1 MLDSV
6 CSGDMFAMLIW
17 NIWFRQNQVRTT
29 PPGWPLDQIVQQA
42 YQSFQEFWSAQPRKP
57 IAATPTQV
65 RWQPPSAELI
75 KINFDGAVLKDEDR
89 AGMGVVVRDSLG
101 LVMASLSLNIPLPH
115 SVVNL
120 ETLAACRALEFSLE
134 LGFDKAILEGDS
146 MIVMTALRDPSPS
159 LASHGLLVRDAQ
171 LMARLFI
178 CISFQ
183 HVGRVGNNVAHNLAR
198 HARHVTG
205 FSVWME
211 DVPIQVFTA
220 YQADLPTTE

>member
-1 MLDSV
+1 M
-6 CSGDMFAMLIW
+6 
-17 NIWFRQNQVRTT
+17 
-29 PPGWPLDQIVQQA
+29 DQIAQQA
-42 YQSFQEFWSAQPRKP
+42 YQSLREYRSAQPRKP
-57 IAATPTQV
+57 TAATPGQV
-65 RWQPPSAELI
+65 RWQPPLANLI
-75 KINFDGAVLKDEDR
+75 KINFDGAVFKDEDR
-89 AGMGVVVRDSLG
+89 AGIGVVVRDSFG
-101 LVMASLSLNIPLPH
+101 LVLASLSHNIPLPH

-146 MIVMTALRDPSPS
+146 LIVMFALGDPSPS
-159 LASHGLLVRDAQ
+159 LASYGLLVQDAQ
-171 LMARLFI
+171 WLACFFT
-178 CISFQ
+178 CISYQ
-183 HVGRVGNNVAHNLAR
+183 HVGRVGNNVAQNLAR

>member
-1 MLDSV
+1 M
-6 CSGDMFAMLIW
+6 
-17 NIWFRQNQVRTT
+17 
-29 PPGWPLDQIVQQA
+29 
-42 YQSFQEFWSAQPRKP
+42 
-57 IAATPTQV
+57 
-65 RWQPPSAELI
+65 I
-75 KINFDGAVLKDEDR
+75 KINFDGAVFKDEDR
-89 AGMGVVVRDSLG
+89 AGIGVVVRDSLG
-101 LVMASLSLNIPLPH
+101 LVLASLSQNIPLPH

-120 ETLAACRALEFSLE
+120 ETQAACRALEFSLK

-159 LASHGLLVRDAQ
+159 LASFGLLVQDAQ
-171 LMARLFI
+171 WMARLFT

-220 YQADLPTTE
+220 YQADLPITE

>member
-1 MLDSV
+1 
-6 CSGDMFAMLIW
+6 MFAMLTW
-17 NIWFRQNQVRTT
+17 NIWFRRNQARTA
-29 PPGWPLDQIVQQA
+29 PPGWPLDQIAQQA
-42 YQSFQEFWSAQPRKP
+42 YQSLQEFRSAQPRKP
-57 IAATPTQV
+57 TAATPGQV
-65 RWQPPSAELI
+65 RWQPPLANLI
-75 KINFDGAVLKDEDR
+75 KINFDGVVFKDEDR
-89 AGMGVVVRDSLG
+89 AGIGVVVRDSFG
-101 LVMASLSLNIPLPH
+101 LVLASLSHNIPLPH

-134 LGFDKAILEGDS
+134 LGFHKAILEGDS
-146 MIVMTALRDPSPS
+146 LIVMSALRDPSPS
-159 LASHGLLVRDAQ
+159 LASYGLLIQDAQ
-171 LMARLFI
+171 WLARFFT
-178 CISFQ
+178 CISYQ